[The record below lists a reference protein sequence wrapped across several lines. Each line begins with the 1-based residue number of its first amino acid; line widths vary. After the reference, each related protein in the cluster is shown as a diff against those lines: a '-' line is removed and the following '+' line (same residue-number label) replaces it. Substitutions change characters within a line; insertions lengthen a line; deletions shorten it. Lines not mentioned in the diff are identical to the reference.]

1 MGQPSRT
8 RAPRRRFHP
17 PGLKVPGV
25 GIETD
30 PGARLVQPRVG
41 LASPALAPERV
52 AGLEIR
58 CFGRFEVERDGRAV
72 ENWRRGKARTLLK
85 FLVTQRH
92 PVPRDV
98 LIELLWPQ
106 YDVEPARN
114 SLRVTLHAL
123 RQALGS
129 FSQGRASKQEYVVF
143 LDGNFLLN
151 SDCRSWIDV
160 EEFETHFAAGVRLER
175 QQCFA
180 EAMRAYEQA
189 EALYRDDY
197 LVEDLYEDWA
207 LARREQLKDQYL
219 LLLTKLAD
227 HCLQQGDASGCIV
240 RCHKIL
246 QKDACR
252 EDAYFRLMRCY
263 LDLGQ
268 RSQALHW
275 YDICARTLR
284 KELDMSPSDTTNH
297 LYAQIATRRR
307 QPRERVGP
315 ERAGT

>member
-1 MGQPSRT
+1 VPELGLEADPGVPSVQPSV
-8 RAPRRRFHP
+8 AVPLP
-17 PGLKVPGV
+17 PVV
-25 GIETD
+25 
-30 PGARLVQPRVG
+30 
-41 LASPALAPERV
+41 PERA
-52 AGLEIR
+52 AGLTIR
-58 CFGRFEVERDGRAV
+58 CFGRFEVERDGKPV

-129 FSQGRASKQEYVVF
+129 FSQGRGSEREYVDFV
-143 LDGNFLLN
+143 DGSFLLN

-160 EEFETHFAAGVRLER
+160 EEFETHFEAAVRLER
-175 QQCFA
+175 QQCFV
-180 EAMRAYEQA
+180 EAVRAYEQA
-189 EALYRDDY
+189 EAIYRDDY

-207 LARREQLKDQYL
+207 LARRERLKDQYL
-219 LLLTKLAD
+219 LLVTKLAD
-227 HCLQQGDASGCIV
+227 YSLQHGDAFGCIV

-263 LDLGQ
+263 VDLGQ

-284 KELDMSPSDTTNH
+284 KELDISPSDTTNC

-307 QPRERVGP
+307 QPLQHVRPDG
-315 ERAGT
+315 AGT